1 MEEPL
6 SATHPIGLLVL
17 LVASAIVLALL
28 VWATVTRGNKKEQR
42 EDILFRLGYTLT
54 SPSPPQ
60 LVAQITRL
68 HRRGEHQPVEL
79 QSIYRRLIAGGE
91 IYLFDLIDTGG
102 SETNTRTADALTVVS
117 STLDLPRFALIPR
130 PNYLPQ
136 SSDGGMLA
144 KLADVALDAAAAQIG
159 LMELDY
165 PDDPEFAENF
175 IVLAEDETATRA
187 FLDNRLRTQLLQL
200 ERRCMIDAVANTF
213 TLSHTF
219 VGQPAPLSEERLQ
232 TESED
237 AERTL
242 SLFRKGGMTYT

>member
-1 MEEPL
+1 
-6 SATHPIGLLVL
+6 
-17 LVASAIVLALL
+17 
-28 VWATVTRGNKKEQR
+28 
-42 EDILFRLGYTLT
+42 
-54 SPSPPQ
+54 
-60 LVAQITRL
+60 
-68 HRRGEHQPVEL
+68 
-79 QSIYRRLIAGGE
+79 
-91 IYLFDLIDTGG
+91 
-102 SETNTRTADALTVVS
+102 
-117 STLDLPRFALIPR
+117 
-130 PNYLPQ
+130 
-136 SSDGGMLA
+136 MLA

-159 LMELDY
+159 LMELAH
-165 PDDPEFAENF
+165 PDDHEFAENF
-175 IVLAEDETATRA
+175 IVLAEDEIATRA